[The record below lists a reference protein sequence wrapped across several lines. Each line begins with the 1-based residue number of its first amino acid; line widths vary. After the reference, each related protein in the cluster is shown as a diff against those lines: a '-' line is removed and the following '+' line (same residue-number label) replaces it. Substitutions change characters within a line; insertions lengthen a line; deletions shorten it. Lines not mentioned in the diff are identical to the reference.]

1 MKNLINLK
9 KVIEEISI
17 NEGWLYA
24 KTDIDIEDDAKVFF
38 YSADLNQSP
47 QDELQVREL
56 FFRAGFSPYLSKEDV
71 EDIIENLEQQVEL
84 PTIVDYI
91 NAIRFYKKHDA
102 FIVM

>member
-38 YSADLNQSP
+38 YSAGLIRVPRMNYKLENYFSG
-47 QDELQVREL
+47 QDFPPIFQ
-56 FFRAGFSPYLSKEDV
+56 
-71 EDIIENLEQQVEL
+71 
-84 PTIVDYI
+84 
-91 NAIRFYKKHDA
+91 KKMWR
-102 FIVM
+102 I